1 MDVKSE
7 NKVEKTNITEPCE
20 NLAKMRPQLAAN
32 DTVPISVWRGI
43 GMSSNECRQVLF
55 GIEKSMSSLV
65 PRVAT

>member
-32 DTVPISVWRGI
+32 DTAD
-43 GMSSNECRQVLF
+43 F
-55 GIEKSMSSLV
+55 SMAWYRYEL
-65 PRVAT
+65 